1 MIIEFSTRLYYYH
14 IWEEIRHEYKLLGNN
29 ECVVVVMKVLEM
41 RLSATTHFHE
51 CDDIQGCK
59 ELIIKLF
66 VQILGTWQFNNAN
79 FKCVFLKISFNIS
92 TLNLTFMGVCNI

>member
-1 MIIEFSTRLYYYH
+1 MDISF
-14 IWEEIRHEYKLLGNN
+14 WANNN
-29 ECVVVVMKVLEM
+29 EFVFVGMKVLEM
-41 RLSATTHFHE
+41 RMSATTHFHK

-79 FKCVFLKISFNIS
+79 FKCVFNF
-92 TLNLTFMGVCNI
+92 